1 MNSLNKQDSLRKVLI
16 VSSHPLFGKGIQ
28 HLLETNQGEPVAV
41 IGIVKNLEDAIHSLQ
56 EYQPDLVV
64 VDYDDE
70 AVNRDEFLVRF
81 VESESKLRVVLLSLK
96 EGGSNA
102 IVYDRRNLAASQID
116 EWLQEWTA
124 APQNHPVSNKKKVSI
139 FRSGKRIMKT
149 NYKHVIGVMIF
160 IVILTIFGLVVL
172 QSDQLLPEAASL
184 QALPI
189 DGLFSLEFKATAVLF
204 GVIIGALIYS
214 VLFFRRKP
222 GDTEDPIYQKGDI
235 SLNITWVVIPVG
247 ALFAFFVFKV
257 SPTFEKLYL
266 QIFSKRALSFDW
278 AAAILSVLFGLIIFF
293 ILFGT
298 RSSKSSQE
306 QNAKENSRLEIAWIA
321 LPLGLVLLLSFAGS
335 DALAQTLRKD
345 PKPLVVNVTGQQWS
359 WSFEYPE
366 QGIVS
371 DELVL
376 PVSKQVLLKL
386 TATDVLHSFWVP
398 EFRVKQD
405 LVPGEEKE
413 LRITPSKEGSY
424 LLMCAE
430 ICGTRH
436 AYMNAPVIVKNPQE
450 FDAWVVGQ
458 MTPVSDNPAVR
469 GESWYAKFGC
479 KSCHSDD
486 GSVGVGPTFKGL
498 FGKTEE
504 LADGTIMIVDEAYL
518 IDAIRMPGKQLVKG
532 FQNIMPAGSENK
544 ISDQQL
550 AEIIEFIKTLK

>member
-1 MNSLNKQDSLRKVLI
+1 MNSLNKPESLHKVLI
-16 VSSHPLFGKGIQ
+16 VSSHPLFGKGIR
-28 HLLETNQGEPVAV
+28 HLLETHHGKPVEV
-41 IGIVKNLEDAIHSLQ
+41 IGIVKNLEDAIHSIQ

-81 VESESKLRVVLLSLK
+81 VGSESQLRVVLLSLK

-124 APQNHPVSNKKKVSI
+124 APQNPPASNKRQVSI
-139 FRSGKRIMKT
+139 LRSGQRIMKT
-149 NYKHVIGVMIF
+149 NFKHVIGVLIF
-160 IVILTIFGLVVL
+160 IAILTIFGLIVL

-222 GDTEDPIYQKGDI
+222 GDTEDPIYQKGDL

-247 ALFAFFVFKV
+247 ALFFFFILKV
-257 SPTFEKLYL
+257 SPAFERLYGK
-266 QIFSKRALSFDW
+266 IFSERALSFDW
-278 AAAILSVLFGLIIFF
+278 AAAILSVLFGLILFF

-298 RSSKSSQE
+298 RSSRSSQE
-306 QNAKENSRLEIAWIA
+306 QNAKENSRLELAWIS

-376 PVSKQVLLKL
+376 PVNKQVLLKL

-413 LRITPSKEGSY
+413 LRITPSKEGSF

-436 AYMNAPVIVKNPQE
+436 AYMNAAVSVKNSQD
-450 FDAWVVGQ
+450 FDAWVAGQ
-458 MTPVSDNPAVR
+458 MMPASDNPAER
-469 GESWYAKFGC
+469 GKSWFAKFGC
-479 KSCHSDD
+479 KSCHSVD
-486 GSVGVGPTFKGL
+486 GSVGVGPSFKGL

-504 LADGTIMIVDEAYL
+504 LADGTIVVVDEAYL
-518 IDAIRMPGKQLVKG
+518 MDAIRQPGKQLVEG
-532 FQNIMPAGSENK
+532 FSNIMPAGTENK

-550 AEIIEFIKTLK
+550 VDIIEFIKTLK